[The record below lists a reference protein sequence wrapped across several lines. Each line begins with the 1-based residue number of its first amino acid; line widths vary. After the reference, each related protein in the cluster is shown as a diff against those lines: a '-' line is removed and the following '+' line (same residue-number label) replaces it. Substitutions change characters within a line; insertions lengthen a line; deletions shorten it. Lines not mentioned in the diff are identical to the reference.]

1 MKNEIENQW
10 LLSAL
15 SKGVKRSG
23 DLIAQIT
30 DYHGGPVTT
39 EYMLT
44 SDIARELI
52 EQNYEVEVEY
62 LNRRMITGLTMR
74 KSGVRKKFGSRRTDI
89 AVLMSK
95 VVPLAIIEVKI
106 GVKTLNKI
114 KGDLLKITDTIR
126 SLKPQFA
133 ARVRGAVVFQVH
145 VAGSV
150 SRLHVRQLN
159 HAVKKIEKSLRTS
172 LRAYKK
178 AHADFRFTLYPLQSG
193 DEGIVATELE
203 PDGNGLAW
211 GREGHATRYYAVLV
225 RSKQRAGGAPLTF
238 RQLKAQSSN

>member
-15 SKGVKRSG
+15 SEGVKRSG

-62 LNRRMITGLTMR
+62 LNRRIITGLTMR

-126 SLKPQFA
+126 SPKPQFA

-145 VAGSV
+145 VAGSAN
-150 SRLHVRQLN
+150 RLHVRQLN

-203 PDGNGLAW
+203 PDGNGR
-211 GREGHATRYYAVLV
+211 REGHATRYYAVLV
-225 RSKQRAGGAPLTF
+225 RSKQRAGGAPLKF